1 MEKDEKVKKTT
12 VVILTKSPWPMGRI
26 GKKTSQD
33 WYNQCA
39 IAADLKRSN
48 PFNTDV
54 IVTSSTK
61 VGKQREEQYY
71 FNILL
76 NKFSIILK
84 KYGQGCETISQLR
97 AIKNILSEKN
107 TEKNILIVTWTHYL
121 RVKYLLKSLEI
132 SNVTVVVAWGIPRPQ
147 ELVTDFVL
155 TIVNPF
161 MDWFKLT
168 DKFLDFV
175 SARRA
180 SGNL

>member
-26 GKKTSQD
+26 GEQTSQD
-33 WYNQCA
+33 WYNQCI

-48 PFNTDV
+48 PLNTEV
-54 IVTSSTK
+54 IVTSSTQ
-61 VGKQREEQYY
+61 VGNQREEQYY
-71 FNILL
+71 FSVMK
-76 NKFSIILK
+76 KFGVGIK
-84 KYGQGCETISQLR
+84 KYGKGCETISQLKE
-97 AIKNILSEKN
+97 IKNILSEKN

-132 SNVTVVVAWGIPRPQ
+132 PNISILVAWGIPRPQ
-147 ELVTDFVL
+147 ELVTDTIL
-155 TIVNPF
+155 TIANPF